1 MDFLKSVRS
10 AVHEIIGHDDRPIVV
25 FSSAWPFLK
34 EMGQNDM
41 VAVERLL
48 DVIVDAAGDRSLL
61 MPTFTGGFIDGLCN
75 LDNESSS
82 TGVLSECFRKRPSI
96 RRTLSAFFSFAV
108 SGTAID
114 EVINLKPAHAW
125 GEGSLYEWMEQS
137 DVCFL
142 MLGTHPTHSSYL
154 HRLEWL
160 VRDVINYR
168 FDKVF
173 SGTIIRER
181 FSINII
187 ETLYVRKLSPPVVND
202 FTVLLPFMNSAG
214 MKTVTINGVSIASYH
229 AKAALAQLLPAIQKD
244 PFLTLRNRQDYEGH

>member
-10 AVHEIIGHDDRPIVV
+10 AIHETIGNDDRPIVV

-34 EMGQNDM
+34 EMRQNDM

-48 DVIVDAAGDRSLL
+48 DVIVDTAGGRSLL

-82 TGVLSECFRKRPSI
+82 TGVLSECFRKRPGI

-108 SGTAID
+108 SGTAMD

-142 MLGTHPTHSSYL
+142 ML
-154 HRLEWL
+154 
-160 VRDVINYR
+160 
-168 FDKVF
+168 
-173 SGTIIRER
+173 
-181 FSINII
+181 
-187 ETLYVRKLSPPVVND
+187 
-202 FTVLLPFMNSAG
+202 
-214 MKTVTINGVSIASYH
+214 
-229 AKAALAQLLPAIQKD
+229 
-244 PFLTLRNRQDYEGH
+244 